1 MPHPLE
7 TVAQGSPEDC
17 WLHTGKVGSAG
28 YPLVRYKGKQWLSH
42 RLVYQLYCGQL
53 REGLVVMHICENK
66 RCLNPKHLRQDTQSS
81 NMQQACTTGV
91 WRSGTTKVERGD
103 REKVV
108 QLLRDGMSRKEVCL
122 LLGISSTTI
131 SRVVKCVKERAG
143 EL

>member
-7 TVAQGSPEDC
+7 KVTQGLPEDC
-17 WLHTGKVGSAG
+17 WLYTGKVGSAG
-28 YPLVRYKGKQWLSH
+28 YPLVRYQGKQWLSH
-42 RLVYQLYCGQL
+42 RLVYQLYRGQL

-66 RCLNPKHLRQDTQSS
+66 RCLNPNHLRQDTQSS

-91 WRSGTTKVERGD
+91 WRSGSTKVERGD

-108 QLLRDGMSRKEVCL
+108 QMLKEGASRKEVCA
-122 LLGISSTTI
+122 LLGVSPSTL
-131 SRVVKCVKERAG
+131 SRIVRQVKECAG